1 MLENK
6 QTSLES
12 TIRKHVLDGKSPNI
26 RKLLL
31 TDVQIALVKRVE
43 KTPLTSS
50 KLSKMIDVS
59 VQNASAMLKRLHW
72 SGYIRIV
79 ERSTKTGGLENVYY
93 GRDISHD

>member
-1 MLENK
+1 M
-6 QTSLES
+6 SLES

-31 TDVQIALVKRVE
+31 TDVQVALVKRIE

-50 KLSKMIDVS
+50 SLAKMIGVS

-72 SGYIRIV
+72 AEYIRMT
-79 ERSTKTGGLENVYY
+79 ERSAKSGGLEKVYF
-93 GRDISHD
+93 GRISNHDQY